1 NKGQTLTKDILFNGY
16 RELRMIWRAMQHQM
30 RLKRYLVAFF
40 TYSMAVQTIM
50 IIATYFGIK
59 ELDWGDQNPTT
70 GLIISILLI
79 QLVAI
84 AGAMLTSRLALRIGN
99 IKTLIYLNLFWIAIC
114 VYAYFITT
122 PQQFYV
128 AAGSVGL
135 IMGGIQA
142 LSRSTYSKMIPEHT
156 LDTASYFSFYDV
168 SEKIGIVIGM
178 SMYGAVAQITGSAR
192 NAILFLIVFFIAGV
206 LLLLRVPKQELVR
219 QGAN

>member
-1 NKGQTLTKDILFNGY
+1 
-16 RELRMIWRAMQHQM
+16 
-30 RLKRYLVAFF
+30 
-40 TYSMAVQTIM
+40 
-50 IIATYFGIK
+50 
-59 ELDWGDQNPTT
+59 
-70 GLIISILLI
+70 ILLI

-84 AGAMLTSRLALRIGN
+84 AGAMGTSRLALKIGN
-99 IKTLIYLNLFWIAIC
+99 IRTLIYLNLFWIVIC

-142 LSRSTYSKMIPEHT
+142 LSRSTYSKMIPAQT

-168 SEKIGIVIGM
+168 SEKLGIVLGM

-192 NAILFLIVFFIAGV
+192 NAM
-206 LLLLRVPKQELVR
+206 LLLL
-219 QGAN
+219 